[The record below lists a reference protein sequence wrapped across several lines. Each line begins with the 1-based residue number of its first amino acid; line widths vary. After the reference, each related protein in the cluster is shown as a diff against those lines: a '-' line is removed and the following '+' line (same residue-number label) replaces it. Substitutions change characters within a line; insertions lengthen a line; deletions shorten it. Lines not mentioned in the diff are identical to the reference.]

1 MKKTLFITAIMLSSL
16 TAFAQNEQNLDV
28 RYDQYGKK
36 VDRNRLL
43 AEMRNGVLVF
53 ETPDQ
58 DYKLWYDIR
67 VQTDGQFFFND
78 KMNPIGDGFSIR
90 RARFAVKANLTKNWY
105 GEIDI
110 NVSNGALELEDAIIQ
125 YNFTNFLKGL
135 NTRVGNF
142 KEQFSMSQTASSRY
156 LNFMERAMVVNT
168 FAPSR
173 HLGWDATYSAP
184 WFLAA
189 GGVFFQEIK
198 DLETLTWVEDNNKDF
213 GRDQGYSLTGKLIL
227 QPFGDNKNYGIHAAY
242 AYSYRTPKTSVA
254 PAEYGTAR
262 YSTRSLSSI
271 NRKKYLDTDLIP
283 QLDHEIR
290 TNIELAAYVG
300 GLGLQSEIISN
311 KTYRKNN
318 LETLDFGGFYV
329 QGSYLLFGGKQ
340 LYDKA
345 QGEFNQPEKGKKWGD
360 VELTLRYDFIDLND
374 KEIMG
379 GSAEGYTAGIN
390 FYAARN
396 VKFQL
401 NYSYLNHDR
410 YANGKG
416 KLNVGYDL
424 NGVLT
429 KDPTKV
435 ADPSGKAG
443 NDYGQLGIRCEIDF

>member
-1 MKKTLFITAIMLSSL
+1 MKKALFITAIMLSTL
-16 TAFAQNEQNLDV
+16 TAFAQKEQNSDV

-78 KMNPIGDGFSIR
+78 EMNPIGDGFSIR

-142 KEQFSMSQTASSRY
+142 KEQFSMSQTSSSRY
-156 LNFMERAMVVNT
+156 LNFMERSMVVNT

-173 HLGWDATYSAP
+173 HLGWDATYNAP
-184 WFLAA
+184 WFLVA
-189 GGVFFQEIK
+189 GGIFFQEIK
-198 DLETLTWVEDNNKDF
+198 DLEILTYVEDNNKDF
-213 GRDQGYSLTGKLIL
+213 GRDQGYSLTGKFVL
-227 QPFGDNKNYGIHAAY
+227 QPFGDNKKYGLHAAY
-242 AYSYRTPKTSVA
+242 GYSYRTPKTDV
-254 PAEYGTAR
+254 PPGEYGSAR

-283 QLDHEIR
+283 QLNHEVR
-290 TNIELAAYVG
+290 SNIEIAGFYKG
-300 GLGLQSEIISN
+300 FGFQSEIINN
-311 KTYRKNN
+311 KTFRNNN
-318 LETLDFGGFYV
+318 LQTLNFGGFYA
-329 QGSYLLFGGKQ
+329 QATYMLFGGSNV
-340 LYDKA
+340 YDKA
-345 QGEFNQPEKGKKWGD
+345 QGEFNQPDKGQKWGD
-360 VELTLRYDFIDLND
+360 VELTFRYDYINLND
-374 KEIMG
+374 KDVMG
-379 GSAEGYTAGIN
+379 GSAEGYTAGVN

-416 KLNVGYDL
+416 KLFVGRDVEG
-424 NGVLT
+424 NLT
-429 KDPTKV
+429 KIPSKV
-435 ADPSGKAG
+435 ADASGKAG

>member
-1 MKKTLFITAIMLSSL
+1 MKKTLFITAIMLSTL
-16 TAFAQNEQNLDV
+16 TAFAQNEQNSDV

-78 KMNPIGDGFSIR
+78 EMNPIGDGFSIR

-156 LNFMERAMVVNT
+156 LNFMERSMVVNA

-227 QPFGDNKNYGIHAAY
+227 QPFGDNKDYGIHAAY
-242 AYSYRTPKTSVA
+242 AYSYRTPKTSVD

-283 QLDHEIR
+283 QLDHEVR

-311 KTYRKNN
+311 KTFRKNN
-318 LETLDFGGFYV
+318 LETLNFGGFYV
-329 QGSYLLFGGKQ
+329 QGSYLVFGGKQ

-345 QGEFNQPEKGKKWGD
+345 QGELINPKKAKNGAM
-360 VELTLRYDFIDLND
+360 LN
-374 KEIMG
+374 
-379 GSAEGYTAGIN
+379 
-390 FYAARN
+390 
-396 VKFQL
+396 
-401 NYSYLNHDR
+401 
-410 YANGKG
+410 
-416 KLNVGYDL
+416 
-424 NGVLT
+424 
-429 KDPTKV
+429 
-435 ADPSGKAG
+435 
-443 NDYGQLGIRCEIDF
+443 